1 MACVSGS
8 AVQLATKAGSGA
20 VSFANDTG
28 GTRKLWEIESE
39 SLKKRGTQIDL
50 AGIRGTRTRRV
61 ESISEGPYSVA
72 GSIILKA
79 SPAVLDYFLPF
90 MLGGT
95 ESTNVF
101 PTAETLPDFSV
112 LIDRVATIATRGT
125 FEYSDLK
132 IGKWILRGSKTQAV
146 RLELQLM
153 GKTEIADSEA
163 FPTLSLGT
171 GTAERPYV
179 HEQCSFLYNSVNV
192 PFSSFEIS
200 CDNVLEERR
209 ENTMTAE
216 DICPTDRIIM
226 VRLDT
231 PWQNVTAPLYDIA
244 PAAGSFIMSAE
255 SNDLSCTIDFGR
267 LVQPTETPNIQNRG
281 RIPWNLMLEA
291 RSSGATADIQ
301 VTNDPED

>member
-39 SLKKRGTQIDL
+39 SLKKSGTQIDL
-50 AGIRGTRTRRV
+50 AGIRGTRARRV

-95 ESTNVF
+95 ESANTF
-101 PTAETLPDFSV
+101 PVAETLPDFSI
-112 LIDRVATIATRGT
+112 LIDRIATIATRGT

-132 IGKWILRGSKTQAV
+132 VGKWILRGSKTQAV

-171 GTAERPYV
+171 GAAERPYV

-267 LVQPTETPNIQNRG
+267 LVQPTDTPNIQNRG
-281 RIPWNLMLEA
+281 RIPWNLQLEA
-291 RSSGATADIQ
+291 RSNGATADIQ
-301 VTNDPED
+301 VTNDPEE